1 MSFFEGL
8 NFFTYLIAALSGAAV
23 LGILEKPLRHYAFLL
38 SVLFY
43 YCSILEQAAA
53 VLISSDL
60 CIAADRPCQRL
71 SGHKEE
77 IWKKGGNLPYIF
89 GAFHCASLDQ

>member
-8 NFFTYLIAALSGAAV
+8 NFFTYLIAAGAGNTGKAAETLRV
-23 LGILEKPLRHYAFLL
+23 LAFGA
-38 SVLFY
+38 FY